1 MWCNQSWY
9 EKGINSKPFYNNF
22 FFKTKIKSHRDEVTD
37 FLDEWISKIDSNN
50 TCLTVISLD
59 SAFNKNENYFL
70 QAFLKECEY
79 I

>member
-9 EKGINSKPFYNNF
+9 EKGINSKHFCNKF

-37 FLDEWISKIDSNN
+37 FLDEWISNIDSNH
-50 TCLTVISLD
+50 TCLAIISLD